1 MTALEHALTAGY
13 GAMTGW
19 CDLLDRINV
28 FPVADGDT
36 GANLRISLALL
47 ADPDRHPRPAELAA
61 CCVGNSGNIAG
72 AFFAPLL
79 ETRSPGN
86 LTRAVERGSRLA
98 REAVAEPAPGAMLDI
113 FSCLADSLDQ
123 ELPAEQVIAQ
133 LRHSVLRG
141 PELLPRLA
149 EARVVDAGALAM
161 YIFFCA
167 FFQTLTG
174 NASLR
179 ARVVDEFANWLTP
192 KPGHN
197 KGQTR
202 QFCVDFTLQAPELDT
217 TNARHILA
225 GLGDSLVSCSRD
237 QELKVHIHTSQPET
251 LRARLGE
258 LGSITGWRKEH
269 IRPNHA
275 DEKKPASSSLGI
287 ITDAAGS
294 LPPDLARREN
304 IVLLESMI
312 VDRETARPEGCWDH
326 GELYLRMRE
335 GERIRTAQ
343 SSVLVRQQQYQAL
356 LDQYSCCIYLAAGS
370 AYTGNVQT
378 ARRWREKNDPD
389 RRFLVL
395 DSGAAS
401 GRLGLMA
408 LLCSRFARMDTDPE
422 TVAALA
428 FSLITSCR
436 ELLFVGELTYLARSG
451 RISRAKSFFAG
462 LVGARPVIEPRPGG
476 VRKVAVLRRDD
487 QALALLDAE
496 MAAASSPPEQILL
509 QYTDN
514 RKQVEEMVLPWLRT
528 MAPDAEI
535 LIVPLSL
542 TSGVHLGPGTW
553 GVAWH
558 SPEVSRHGHPVFARS
573 WLPT

>member
-1 MTALEHALTAGY
+1 MTTLEHALAAGY
-13 GAMTGW
+13 GAMSGW
-19 CDLLDRINV
+19 RDLLDRINV

-36 GANLRISLALL
+36 GTNLHISLALL
-47 ADPDRHPRPAELAA
+47 ADPDRYPRPAELTAA
-61 CCVGNSGNIAG
+61 CVGNSGNIAG

-79 ETRSPGN
+79 ETHSPDE
-86 LTRAVERGSRLA
+86 LPRAVESGSLLA
-98 REAVAEPAPGAMLDI
+98 REAVADPAPGAMLDV
-113 FSCLADSLDQ
+113 FSSLANSLRQ
-123 ELPAEQVIAQ
+123 EMPAEQLILE
-133 LRHSVLRG
+133 LRQCVLSG
-141 PELLPRLA
+141 PELLPLLA

-167 FFQTLTG
+167 FFQMLTG
-174 NASLR
+174 NSSLR
-179 ARVVDEFANWLTP
+179 ARVQGEFADWLTP
-192 KPGHN
+192 QPSKTN
-197 KGQTR
+197 RQTN
-202 QFCVDFTLQAPELDT
+202 QFCIDFTLQGTELDT
-217 TNARHILA
+217 KNARRILT
-225 GLGDSLVSCSRD
+225 GLGDSLVSSSRG

-251 LRARLGE
+251 LRARIRE
-258 LGSITGWRKEH
+258 LGQISDWQEEC
-269 IRPNHA
+269 IRPRRTS
-275 DEKKPASSSLGI
+275 EQTPSSMGI

-294 LPPDLARREN
+294 LPPELARREAV
-304 IVLLESMI
+304 VLLESMI
-312 VDRETARPEGCWDH
+312 IARETARPEGCWDH
-326 GELYLRMRE
+326 RELYARMRE

-343 SSVLVRQQQYQAL
+343 SSVIVREQQYQAL
-356 LDQYSCCIYLAAGS
+356 LEQYPFCLYLAAGS

-389 RRFLVL
+389 QRFLIL

-408 LLCSRFARMDTDPE
+408 LLVSRFARMGVDPE
-422 TVAALA
+422 TVTALA
-428 FSLITSCR
+428 SSLITTCR

-451 RISRAKSFFAG
+451 RISRTKGFFAG
-462 LVGARPVIEPRPGG
+462 LVGARPVIEPRPDG

-496 MAAASSPPEQILL
+496 MAADSSPPDQILL

-514 RKQVEEMVLPWLRT
+514 RERVEELVLPWLHA

-535 LIVPLSL
+535 LTVPLSL

-558 SPEVSRHGHPVFARS
+558 GPE
-573 WLPT
+573 T